1 MVSALDRARLREQI
15 GRLDHEAPEATQ
27 SDDMAVGRRF
37 VGVGGDRLIRD
48 EVTVTLDGEAEFSA
62 EVYEFRF
69 EALPR

>member
-1 MVSALDRARLREQI
+1 
-15 GRLDHEAPEATQ
+15 
-27 SDDMAVGRRF
+27 MAVGRRF